1 MFAILIAIV
10 ITVNIVAAYL
20 LWRFGMDILDRD
32 E

>member
-1 MFAILIAIV
+1 MLEILMVLVIAANV
-10 ITVNIVAAYL
+10 GTMYA